1 MVDTG
6 KRFREARTR
15 LNQNMKDGKEE
26 SINTVARNT
35 GVPASSIS
43 LYEDKRDDKRR
54 VPNAKNAQILAEY
67 YGVNVAWLLGQS
79 DSYTLDEDSQI
90 VTKLTGLSS
99 DVVEWLSSVKA
110 NTDTISC
117 LNALLS
123 SYDFRRSLLMLTQ
136 AKKMS
141 EQNTQDD
148 ETADM
153 IERANS
159 FGISHGMKPEDSRIS
174 NRQLIRMYRS
184 DGLLD
189 MGNAFRKIAPS
200 DESEMEA
207 K

>member
-1 MVDTG
+1 MDNFRIG
-6 KRFREARTR
+6 KRFYEARTK
-15 LNQNMKDGKEE
+15 LNQHIENGKKPE
-26 SINTVARNT
+26 SLQTVYRNT
-35 GVPASSIS
+35 GVPASSIIM
-43 LYEDKRDDKRR
+43 YEDGSR
-54 VPNAKNAQILAEY
+54 VPNMENARKLADY
-67 YGVNVAWLLGQS
+67 YGVNVAWLLGES
-79 DSYTLDEDSQI
+79 DSYTLNEDSQI
-90 VTKLTGLSS
+90 VTRLTGLSS
-99 DVVEWLSSVKA
+99 DVIEWLSSVKA

>member
-1 MVDTG
+1 MKVDTG
-6 KRFREARTR
+6 KRFYDARTK
-15 LNQNMKDGKEE
+15 LNQHMKDGKEE
-26 SINTVARNT
+26 SINTVGRNT
-35 GVPASSIS
+35 DVPVSSIS
-43 LYEDKRDDKRR
+43 LYERGDRI
-54 VPNAKNAQILAEY
+54 PNTKNAQILAEY

-79 DSYTLDEDSQI
+79 DSYTLNEDSQI